1 MDHTGLL
8 TSITFAADVERVR
21 ERKQRAA
28 AAILN
33 YRWSWYIAFSVAL
46 LSVLGWWEGSK
57 MAALSARC
65 IRSIARVSVQIS
77 VRNSDSLI

>member
-1 MDHTGLL
+1 MDHTSLL

-33 YRWSWYIAFSVAL
+33 LPLIMVHRFF
-46 LSVLGWWEGSK
+46 G
-57 MAALSARC
+57 C
-65 IRSIARVSVQIS
+65 IIRRV
-77 VRNSDSLI
+77 

>member
-1 MDHTGLL
+1 MDQTGLL
-8 TSITFAADVERVR
+8 TSITFVADVERVR

-33 YRWSWYIAFSVAL
+33 LPLIMVHRLV
-46 LSVLGWWEGSK
+46 GWWEGSK